1 MKILHVSPSY
11 YPATYWGGPIFS
23 VNALNIALAKFE
35 EIEITVLTTDSA
47 GPSVSERLPLESS
60 YSINDNIKIIYSRRI
75 WGASTSLDLLM
86 SLPSLIKTSDIVHL
100 TGTYSFPTLP
110 TLFICRLFRKPIVWS
125 PRGAMLDSDI
135 WSGSKKIFL
144 KKIWNKFCYHL
155 VGKKLVIHTTSKAEY
170 HSAKK
175 NFPDTNICIIPNSVN
190 APSVQKYFN
199 KISLDSILNI
209 MYIGRLSE
217 KKGIERLIESI
228 KLFQTKNVHLNI
240 YGNGDLEYKNRL
252 KGLVKNYEL
261 ECSITFHGQVDGEA
275 KENAFLNNDI
285 CVAPSYTENFCMSIA
300 EALSYGLP
308 VIASK
313 GTPWELVK
321 VFNCGMWVDNDPKT
335 LYNSIRLLSSLNL
348 SIMGNNGR
356 KWIESDF
363 SDQKIAHKMI
373 ESYSFLLQKK

>member
-144 KKIWNKFCYHL
+144 KKISHNKFFL
-155 VGKKLVIHTTSKAEY
+155 
-170 HSAKK
+170 
-175 NFPDTNICIIPNSVN
+175 II
-190 APSVQKYFN
+190 
-199 KISLDSILNI
+199 SI
-209 MYIGRLSE
+209 
-217 KKGIERLIESI
+217 
-228 KLFQTKNVHLNI
+228 
-240 YGNGDLEYKNRL
+240 
-252 KGLVKNYEL
+252 
-261 ECSITFHGQVDGEA
+261 
-275 KENAFLNNDI
+275 
-285 CVAPSYTENFCMSIA
+285 
-300 EALSYGLP
+300 
-308 VIASK
+308 
-313 GTPWELVK
+313 
-321 VFNCGMWVDNDPKT
+321 
-335 LYNSIRLLSSLNL
+335 
-348 SIMGNNGR
+348 
-356 KWIESDF
+356 F
-363 SDQKIAHKMI
+363 S
-373 ESYSFLLQKK
+373 